1 MAHNVAAMTTKKQQ
15 QEESKKEERIVVR
28 VDKPTVEW
36 LKEKAEK
43 EDCSIGRIIRLALRK
58 AKEANSFNEADHQT
72 GQLEL
77 IAA

>member
-43 EDCSIGRIIRLALRK
+43 EDCSIGRIIRLCLRK
-58 AKEANSFNEADHQT
+58 AKEGNSFKDADHQT